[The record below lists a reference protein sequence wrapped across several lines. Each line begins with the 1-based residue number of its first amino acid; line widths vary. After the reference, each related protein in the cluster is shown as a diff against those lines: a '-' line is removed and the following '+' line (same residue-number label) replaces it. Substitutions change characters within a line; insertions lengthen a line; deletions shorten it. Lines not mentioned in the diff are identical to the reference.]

1 MLRGELAL
9 LSDSRFLRPQ
19 EQHKK
24 AFERSLKEAW
34 NSIERVWQRAV
45 ERKASVSVILD
56 AYYFNLHMR
65 LMQVKHFERR
75 LAIVPHHRAEECAIS
90 SDLLKFDFF
99 GQVAFTQPFSRPLS
113 QLVFTCDKDA
123 GRIIRA

>member
-45 ERKASVSVILD
+45 ERKASISLILD
-56 AYYFNLHMR
+56 SHYFDLHMR
-65 LMQVKHFERR
+65 LMQVEGFERR
-75 LAIVPHHRAEECAIS
+75 LALVPHHCAEECAIS
-90 SDLLKFDFF
+90 SDLQKYHIF
-99 GQVAFTQPFSRPLS
+99 GQVAFTAPNSRPL
-113 QLVFTCDKDA
+113 
-123 GRIIRA
+123 